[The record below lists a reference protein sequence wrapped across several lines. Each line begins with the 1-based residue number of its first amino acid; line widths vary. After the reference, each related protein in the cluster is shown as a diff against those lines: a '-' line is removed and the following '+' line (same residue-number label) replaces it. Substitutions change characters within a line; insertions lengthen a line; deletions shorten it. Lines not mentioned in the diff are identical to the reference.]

1 MTDAND
7 PSADL
12 TGRCALVTGAN
23 TGIGLATA
31 KGLAARGATL
41 ILHGRDRAKLD
52 RAMAAIAA
60 VRPVAMRRLVADFTD
75 LGDVARLAGEVKACA
90 PRLDELVNNA
100 GVIRDRLEFTADG
113 YETTFQV
120 NHLAPFLLTN
130 LLLDALD
137 AAPLGRIVNVASGAH
152 GSVKGVP
159 LDDVAAPRRY
169 RTLDAYA
176 RAKGCNILFN
186 RELARRLDDRP
197 VATWAMHPGVVASD
211 FGADGDVR
219 GPLRWTLRL
228 FRPAMRTPEHGA
240 DSAVWLAATAAP
252 PPSGAY
258 VIDRREARPRAWA
271 RDDATARELWALSE
285 RLVAPHLGGTAA
297 EGAA

>member
-1 MTDAND
+1 M
-7 PSADL
+7 SESLDL
-12 TGRCALVTGAN
+12 TGRTALVTGAN

-52 RAMAAIAA
+52 RAVEAVAA
-60 VRPVAMRRLVADFTD
+60 VAAVPMSRVVADFAK
-75 LGDVARLAGEVKACA
+75 LGHVARLAREVTAKAPA
-90 PRLDELVNNA
+90 LDVLVNNA
-100 GVIRDRLEFTADG
+100 GVIRDRLELTEDG

-130 LLLDALD
+130 LLLDPLR
-137 AAPLGRIVNVASGAH
+137 AAPVGRVVNVASGAH

-159 LDDVAAPRRY
+159 LDEVAKPRRY

-176 RAKGCNILFN
+176 RAKGCNILFT
-186 RELARRLDDRP
+186 RELARRLEGEP

-211 FGADGDVR
+211 FGAHGDVR

-228 FRPAMRTPEHGA
+228 IRPAMRTPERGA
-240 DSAVWLAATAAP
+240 DTAVWLASAAAP

-258 VIDRREARPRAWA
+258 VIDRREAQPRPWA
-271 RDDATARELWALSE
+271 RDDAIAARLWALSE
-285 RLVAPHLGGTAA
+285 RLVAPHLGDTGV

>member
-1 MTDAND
+1 MSETHDM
-7 PSADL
+7 
-12 TGRCALVTGAN
+12 TGRTVLVTGAN
-23 TGIGLATA
+23 TGIGLAVA
-31 KGLAARGATL
+31 KGLAAKGATL

-52 RAMAAIAA
+52 RAVEAVAA
-60 VRPVAMRRLVADFTD
+60 VARVPMSRVVADFAD
-75 LGDVARLAGEVKACA
+75 LAAVARLAREIEAKAPA
-90 PRLDELVNNA
+90 LDVLVNNA
-100 GVIRDRLEFTADG
+100 GVIRDRMELTRDG

-130 LLLDALD
+130 LLLDALR
-137 AAPLGRIVNVASGAH
+137 AAPMGRIVNVASGAH

-159 LDDVAAPRRY
+159 LDEVAQPRRY

-176 RAKGCNILFN
+176 QAKGCNILFT
-186 RELARRLDDRP
+186 RELARRLAGEP

-211 FGADGDVR
+211 FGGQGDVR

-228 FRPAMRTPEHGA
+228 FRPLMKTPDRGA
-240 DSAVWLAATAAP
+240 DTAVWLAAATEP

-258 VIDRREARPRAWA
+258 VIDRREVRPRAWA
-271 RDDATARELWALSE
+271 RDNATARELWALSE
-285 RLVAPHLGGTAA
+285 RLVAPHLGGTRA